1 MTAIAGNQ
9 RPTIPLNGPLD
20 DAITIDLVD
29 RIRSLNRDYFYNE
42 VQLRISSPG
51 GKITALQYWVES
63 VRQLQ
68 ESGLRIATHG
78 VAWVASAAAVML
90 SLGDERT
97 AHRHATLLYHTGR
110 LPGVD
115 GELTARDAASI
126 ATALS
131 GVDEEVVELLA
142 ERAGRA
148 PAPAADT
155 PEDRFGPGDWAV
167 IGLLGP
173 GNARRRATALRR
185 FRRRVA
191 EAFAGPSTRLGAL
204 YREFCSLDKPI
215 SPHLA
220 RELGLIDGVG
230 GGGGE
235 PERASDDGGLTVPEW
250 DPLYPAGR
258 VPRAALTR
266 HTLILGESGSG
277 KTVSGVV
284 PVLSAMLREGSPV
297 SCALV
302 IDPKGDLLPAMR
314 RVPGANRVIRQIVA
328 GVDSIDV
335 MSGPRSVEAEVRD
348 GQYLSAAR
356 KILARASTF
365 ADSPAR
371 QFAGKGAG
379 SLRHAFWEN
388 EGARMA
394 QCALAF
400 TLLLTRGGWL
410 EGLLSRR
417 PSIGWRLRDRLW
429 DFGTYAGPAG
439 DGGQT
444 APPLNILAVA
454 HRALGDFFV
463 ERTPRSSTSEARRLT
478 ARDAVDAIVKAG
490 GAGGRPEIRA
500 IGKELRYW
508 DRCSSGTGGQYIG
521 ALGEARRCF
530 AAFAD
535 PAPARSLF
543 FGVESNAATV
553 DFERD
558 VGAESAADGRAVHVY
573 QPRLDGADALIAKAL
588 KGSYFEAVLACRAR
602 RERGAS
608 MPVTFYVADEF
619 HRFIT
624 SDAGHGEQSFLDTCR
639 SFGTACVLATQADAS
654 IRHALLLSGEPSPDM
669 AIRILLT
676 NTATKL
682 FFRSTEAGTRDLV
695 DGVCPGSGADRVT
708 VVRPPSSLRPGECY
722 ASLPD
727 GRFERRQLRLIE
739 SPALERGID
748 PPAKDRVGS
757 AR

>member
-1 MTAIAGNQ
+1 MTAIAGNE

-314 RVPGANRVIRQIVA
+314 RMPGASGAIRQFRA
-328 GVDSIDV
+328 GVDSINI

-356 KILARASTF
+356 KILARASGF

-371 QFAGKGAG
+371 IFAGKSAG
-379 SLRHAFWEN
+379 SLSHAFWEN
-388 EGARMA
+388 EGARLA
-394 QCALAF
+394 QSALAF
-400 TLLLTRGGWL
+400 TLLLTSGDRL
-410 EGLLSRR
+410 EELLSRQPR
-417 PSIGWRLRDRLW
+417 IGYLLRNRLRD
-429 DFGTYAGPAG
+429 FGKFAGLTD
-439 DGGQT
+439 DGAQIS
-444 APPLNILAVA
+444 PVNIVAVA
-454 HRALGDFFV
+454 SRALADFFI
-463 ERTPRSSTSEARRLT
+463 ERTKVAYESETVRLT
-478 ARDAVDAIVKAG
+478 ARHAVDAILAAG
-490 GAGGRPEIRA
+490 DTGDRSEILA
-500 IGKELRYW
+500 IDRELRYW
-508 DRCSSGTGGQYIG
+508 DRCAGATNVGQQLGT
-521 ALGEARRCF
+521 LGEARRCF

-543 FGVESNAATV
+543 FGVEFKVATV

-558 VGAESAADGRAVHVY
+558 VGAESASDGRAFYVY

-588 KGSYFEAVLACRAR
+588 KGGFFEAVLACRAR
-602 RERGAS
+602 RERGAT
-608 MPVTFYVADEF
+608 MPLTCYVADEF

-624 SDAGHGEQSFLDTCR
+624 SDTGHGEQSFLDTCR
-639 SFGTACVLATQADAS
+639 AFGTACVLATQSDAS

-669 AIRILLT
+669 AIRMLVT

-695 DGVCPGSGADRVT
+695 DGVCPGSGPARVT